1 MQFKWYIEAP
11 WCRALYALTV
21 MESTRFDNSTKDIPL
36 PSETVYKRKLI
47 EKTEHLCKCMR
58 WKAFFFLN
66 PNTEGSRKEKFGFS
80 YPQVHVMLNFEKRLL
95 GMIETIKFCKVKC
108 EFQKKIFA
116 AIQNNIMKSDE
127 LLVSAD
133 KTSNL
138 YRMDTTSFNDLL
150 QKNITRKVTQVITN
164 TIELEAKAIA
174 KKLHLDDR
182 MNTTAKHE
190 AFITLKDHK
199 PNFANNPICRLINA
213 AKAEIAQIRK
223 QLLDHFKSRCLKL
236 WRTGRQS

>member
-1 MQFKWYIEAP
+1 
-11 WCRALYALTV
+11 

-36 PSETVYKRKLI
+36 PSETVCKLI

-58 WKAFFFLN
+58 WKALFFLN

-80 YPQVHVMLNFEKRLL
+80 SPQVHVMLNFEKKIR
-95 GMIETIKFCKVKC
+95 GMIENIKFCKVKC
-108 EFQKKIFA
+108 EFRRKVSADIE
-116 AIQNNIMKSDE
+116 NNIKKSGK
-127 LLVSAD
+127 LLVPAD

-138 YRMDTTSFNDLL
+138 YRMDTTSDNDLL
-150 QKNITRKVTQVITN
+150 QKNITRKVTQVTRN

-174 KKLHLDDR
+174 KKLHLDNR

-199 PNFANNPICRLINA
+199 PNFANDPICRLINP
-213 AKAEIAQIRK
+213 AKAEIGQISK
-223 QLLDHFKSRCLKL
+223 QLLDHFNSRLANIL
-236 WRTGRQS
+236 